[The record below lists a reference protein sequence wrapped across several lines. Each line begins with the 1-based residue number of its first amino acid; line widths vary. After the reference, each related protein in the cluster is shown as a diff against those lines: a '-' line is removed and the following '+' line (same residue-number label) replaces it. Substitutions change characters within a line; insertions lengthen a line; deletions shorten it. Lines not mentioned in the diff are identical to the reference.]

1 MLALQHLSLFDG
13 NLMLITDLSD
23 LVHVTS
29 LRSVALR
36 KCGTDIAVST
46 SRMRALISKLKRCRP
61 DVHLRT
67 DL

>member
-23 LVHVTS
+23 LVHVKS

-36 KCGTDIAVST
+36 KCGTNVAVST
-46 SRMRALISKLKRCRP
+46 SRIRALISKLRYCRP
-61 DVHLRT
+61 DVYLRT